1 MNAAGAHP
9 NIVQLHGYFAAG
21 TAGSNG
27 ENSLV
32 LELCTGGELF
42 AQVERDGALPEAR
55 SRRYFTGIAAG
66 VAHLHSCGVCHRD
79 LKLENVLLGG
89 PSADEPKICDLGL
102 AHVFKRTSITPGK
115 RAHVLQSTRPPAAR
129 RSRSAPFVAT
139 RRAPSGA
146 HNAGPT

>member
-1 MNAAGAHP
+1 M
-9 NIVQLHGYFAAG
+9 
-21 TAGSNG
+21 
-27 ENSLV
+27 

-102 AHVFKRTSITPGK
+102 AHVFKRTADGRGFDNVALSQWCGSRSYCPPEVTAP
-115 RAHVLQSTRPPAAR
+115 RPR
-129 RSRSAPFVAT
+129 RSPLPHPPIPPRSCPHAPF
-139 RRAPSGA
+139 PSSK
-146 HNAGPT
+146 PR